1 MMRPSALKPNT
12 LGQWLAYQQTIHK
25 SAIDLG
31 LDRVCEVGRRL
42 KLNKK
47 KCPVIT
53 IAGTNG
59 KGSCVAMMESILIA
73 AGYNIGSYTSPHLLR
88 YNERVRINLKEVSD
102 DALCEV
108 FACVDKARGEISL
121 SYFEFGTL
129 AALRLFDRHMLDAI
143 VLEVGLGGRLDA
155 VNIRDPDLAIITSIG
170 HDHVDWLGTD
180 RESIGFEKAGIM
192 RPAVSVIC
200 GDPDPPRIIASHA
213 DKLRAPLF
221 NLGVEFGYVRH
232 NMTWDWHGPGA
243 HWCGIALPSLK
254 GEMQLRNAATTL
266 MGLVLLSDQLP
277 VDRTAINLGL
287 KNVSLPGRFQRIA
300 GLAETILDVAHNP
313 ESAES
318 LAATLRCY
326 PITGRTH
333 AVFAVL
339 SDKDAVGIVEHLGTC
354 VDSWYLAEVESKR
367 ALSVVELAN
376 LTKDTVPDSTIRC
389 FPQVQQAYVE
399 ACQRARPGD
408 RVLVFGSVHTV
419 ASVLALLDQDHKASD
434 T

>member
-1 MMRPSALKPNT
+1 MRPSALKLNT
-12 LGQWLAYQQTIHK
+12 LEQWLAYQRALHK

-31 LDRVCEVGRRL
+31 LERVSEVGRRL
-42 KLNKK
+42 GLSKK

-73 AGYNIGSYTSPHLLR
+73 AGYNIGCYTSPHLLR

-102 DALCEV
+102 EVLCEV
-108 FACVDKARGEISL
+108 FSRVDRARGEISL

-129 AALRLFDRHMLDAI
+129 AALSLFEQHMLDAVI
-143 VLEVGLGGRLDA
+143 LEVGLGGRLDA

-170 HDHVDWLGTD
+170 HDHVAWLGKD

-200 GDPDPPRIIASHA
+200 GDPDPPRIIALHA

-221 NLGVEFGYVRH
+221 NLGIEFGYVRH
-232 NMTWDWHGPGA
+232 SINWDWHGPGL
-243 HWCGIALPSLK
+243 HWSGIALPALE
-254 GEMQLRNAATTL
+254 GEVQFQNAATTL
-266 MGLVLLSDQLP
+266 MGLVLLGDQLP
-277 VDRTAINLGL
+277 VDLPAISVGL
-287 KNVSLPGRFQRIA
+287 KNVSLPGRFQRIP
-300 GLAETILDVAHNP
+300 GVTETILDIAHNP
-313 ESAES
+313 ESAAS

-339 SDKDAVGIVEHLGTC
+339 SDKDAFGIVEHLGKC
-354 VDSWYLAEVESKR
+354 VDLWYLTEVESSR
-367 ALSVVELAN
+367 ALSVVELEM
-376 LTKDTVPDSTIRC
+376 LIKDSVPGSKICC
-389 FPQVQQAYVE
+389 FPQVAQAYEE
-399 ACQRARPGD
+399 ACQRANPGD

-419 ASVLALLDQDHKASD
+419 APVLALLNQDHQAIA